1 MKYLSKIAI
10 VTDSTAVIEKDLLNK
25 HNNLYTVP
33 LQIIIGNNTYNDGI
47 DLTQEEFFNLMAKTE
62 KLPTTSQPLVG
73 ELSKLF
79 EDILKN
85 YDHIIYITISSGISG
100 TYQTGELV
108 RSMVARDK
116 ITIFDTLST
125 SVVQRQMVIE
135 ALCLAKKDKDI
146 KDIIQHLELIRNNS
160 EILLVV
166 GDLKHLHRTGR
177 ISLAAAFIGTVLKIK
192 PLLHFIDGKI
202 LVKQKVRTI
211 KKSHAK
217 IIEILKD
224 EQLCENSVIMLAHA
238 SAEDYVKK
246 LQDEIKLIYPKHEII
261 VSELSP
267 VISVHTGP
275 RTVGLAWVK
284 KNSL

>member
-1 MKYLSKIAI
+1 MSKIAI
-10 VTDSTAVIEKDLLNK
+10 VTDSTAVIEKNLLNK
-25 HNNLYTVP
+25 HNNLYTIP

-47 DLTQEEFFNLMAKTE
+47 DLTQEEFFSLMHETE
-62 KLPTTSQPLVG
+62 QLPTTSQPLVG
-73 ELSKLF
+73 ELTKLF
-79 EDILKN
+79 EDILID

-108 RSMVARDK
+108 RSMVAKDK

-135 ALCLAKKDKDI
+135 ALCLAKKAKDV
-146 KDIIQHLELIRNNS
+146 KDIIKHLEFIRDNS

-177 ISLAAAFIGTVLKIK
+177 ISLAAASIGTVLKIK

-202 LVKQKVRTI
+202 VVKQKVRTI

-217 IIEILKD
+217 IIEILKS

-246 LQDEIKLIYPKHEII
+246 LQDEIKLIYPTHEII

-284 KNSL
+284 KNSI

>member
-1 MKYLSKIAI
+1 MRNLSKIAI
-10 VTDSTAVIEKDLLNK
+10 VTDSTAVIEKNLLNK
-25 HNNLYTVP
+25 HNNLYTIP

-47 DLTQEEFFNLMAKTE
+47 DLTQEEFFSLMHETE
-62 KLPTTSQPLVG
+62 QLPTTSQPLVG

-79 EDILKN
+79 EDILID

-108 RSMVARDK
+108 RSMVAKDK

-135 ALCLAKKDKDI
+135 ALCLAKKAKDV
-146 KDIIQHLELIRNNS
+146 KDIIKHLEFIRDNS

-177 ISLAAAFIGTVLKIK
+177 ISLAAASIGTVLKIK

-202 LVKQKVRTI
+202 VVKQKVRTI

-217 IIEILKD
+217 IIEILKS

-246 LQDEIKLIYPKHEII
+246 LQDEIKLIYPTHQII

-284 KNSL
+284 KNSI